1 MAIVS
6 TTLPAPLTRF
16 VGREAEMAE
25 AVALLAGNRLLTLT
39 GPGGAGK
46 TRLALQVV
54 STVSGQFPDGAW
66 FVDLSALSG
75 GEFVLDKVAITLGVK
90 EPRAGRTLAEAV
102 GRHLARRQA
111 LLVLD
116 NCEHVVESAA
126 EVLGG
131 LLAAAPLLKVVATSR
146 EPLGVGGEVTWA
158 VPPLNDADA
167 VELFSDRAR
176 QARPQFQL
184 RPEDAD
190 AARAICR
197 RLDGL
202 PLAIELAAART
213 RALAPGDIAARLK
226 NRFELLP
233 TGPRTAPPRQATLSA
248 SFDWSYELLSGR
260 ERALLRQCSVFA
272 AGFDLE
278 AASAVCSPGGADVLA
293 ALVDRSLLVVQDVS
307 QGSRRYRMLETIR
320 EFAAQ
325 RLAEAGEVDLI
336 HTRHR
341 DHYLALAEAAEPEL
355 LGPDE
360 DRWRARL
367 TAEQDNLRAALAW
380 SQDHGDAEAMARMVA
395 ALVWFWAVPAP
406 RLTDLRRWL
415 DAAADRVADLSP
427 RTAARIRNFQA
438 YAGTFTG
445 RSMGEIPAL
454 ANEALALA
462 RAAGDKREEAF
473 ALLVLGLVA
482 GLFGGAEAMRPYL
495 EEGLPLARATGF
507 AMGAILALMSFVALR
522 WLQSDPEE
530 TWRLAEEA
538 IAIAKAGDRHH
549 RLDTLAW
556 AGMTAL
562 LQGRLADAA
571 QLLEGVVAEGRETN
585 DLNYVHGLLGL
596 GWIAMFRG
604 DFAAARAAVAEGL
617 KAAEIL
623 EAQAGLTLG
632 ANSHA
637 GWLLGWMELAEGN
650 PGQASEKLAVL
661 VEVFRASPIPRW
673 AAVPLVFLAE
683 AQLALG
689 EREEA
694 AALLDEATSLAR
706 AGAFTWVLGRAARVR
721 AKLRERAGDL
731 HEAESL
737 GHDALKLGREA
748 GDQVGSVDALE
759 MLARLVAAQ
768 GSPREAIRLWA
779 AAESWRQ
786 ALGYARFPIEQDPYY
801 DALAEAKK
809 AVDKDD
815 FAAAWAEGAKLS
827 PDEAIAYAARGR
839 GERRRPATGWA
850 SLTPSEL
857 EVVRL
862 VGQHLTN
869 PDIAARLFV
878 SRATVKT
885 HLVHVFAKL
894 GIDSRSELVAEAVR
908 RGIQPHPSRRA

>member
-46 TRLALQVV
+46 TRLALQVAT
-54 STVSGQFPDGAW
+54 TVSGQFPDGAR

-102 GRHLARRQA
+102 GRYLARRQA

-176 QARPQFQL
+176 QTRPQFQL

-260 ERALLRQCSVFA
+260 ERALLRQCAVF

-278 AASAVCSPGGADVLA
+278 AASAVCSPAGADVLA

-307 QGSRRYRMLETIR
+307 QGGRRYRMLETIR

-325 RLAEAGEVDLI
+325 RLIEAGEVDLI

-380 SQDHGDAEAMARMVA
+380 SQDHGDSETLARMVA
-395 ALVWFWAVPAP
+395 ALTLFWVVPAP

-415 DAAADRVADLSP
+415 DAAADRVGVLSP
-427 RTAARIRNFQA
+427 RMAARIRNFQA
-438 YAGTFTG
+438 YAGIFTV
-445 RSMGEIPAL
+445 SLGEVPAL

-462 RAAGDKREEAF
+462 
-473 ALLVLGLVA
+473 
-482 GLFGGAEAMRPYL
+482 
-495 EEGLPLARATGF
+495 
-507 AMGAILALMSFVALR
+507 
-522 WLQSDPEE
+522 
-530 TWRLAEEA
+530 
-538 IAIAKAGDRHH
+538 
-549 RLDTLAW
+549 
-556 AGMTAL
+556 
-562 LQGRLADAA
+562 
-571 QLLEGVVAEGRETN
+571 
-585 DLNYVHGLLGL
+585 
-596 GWIAMFRG
+596 
-604 DFAAARAAVAEGL
+604 
-617 KAAEIL
+617 
-623 EAQAGLTLG
+623 
-632 ANSHA
+632 
-637 GWLLGWMELAEGN
+637 
-650 PGQASEKLAVL
+650 
-661 VEVFRASPIPRW
+661 
-673 AAVPLVFLAE
+673 
-683 AQLALG
+683 
-689 EREEA
+689 
-694 AALLDEATSLAR
+694 
-706 AGAFTWVLGRAARVR
+706 
-721 AKLRERAGDL
+721 
-731 HEAESL
+731 
-737 GHDALKLGREA
+737 
-748 GDQVGSVDALE
+748 
-759 MLARLVAAQ
+759 
-768 GSPREAIRLWA
+768 
-779 AAESWRQ
+779 
-786 ALGYARFPIEQDPYY
+786 
-801 DALAEAKK
+801 
-809 AVDKDD
+809 
-815 FAAAWAEGAKLS
+815 
-827 PDEAIAYAARGR
+827 
-839 GERRRPATGWA
+839 
-850 SLTPSEL
+850 
-857 EVVRL
+857 
-862 VGQHLTN
+862 
-869 PDIAARLFV
+869 
-878 SRATVKT
+878 
-885 HLVHVFAKL
+885 
-894 GIDSRSELVAEAVR
+894 
-908 RGIQPHPSRRA
+908 